1 MKKMLILL
9 LFVMGCAA
17 EETDSMSQA
26 VTDDVA
32 AADAGSADL
41 MPVCTRRTDIP
52 CGVILGRVVYCNPCV
67 CWELPGC
74 HGNPMCAGCAD
85 GFKQAPSP

>member
-1 MKKMLILL
+1 MKKMMILL

-17 EETDSMSQA
+17 EETDSISQA
-26 VTDDVA
+26 DDVVS
-32 AADAGSADL
+32 ADAGQADL
-41 MPVCTRRTDIP
+41 TPVCTRRADIP
-52 CGVILGRVVYCNPCV
+52 CGVILGRVVRCSPCV

-85 GFKQAPSP
+85 GFKQAPKP